1 MSAFVISEVELI
13 GEEAADRY
21 RELAAAS
28 IAAYGGR
35 YLARGAEAHVVEGAP
50 TSRRIVLCEFPSLE
64 RVRAWYASPD
74 YAQALRF
81 RDAALV
87 RRLIFVDG
95 AAQAPSSITAP

>member
-1 MSAFVISEVELI
+1 MPAFVISEVEI
-13 GEEAADRY
+13 VSEPAAARY

-35 YLARGAEAHVVEGAP
+35 YLARGSVAHVVEGEP

-64 RVRAWYASPD
+64 RAREWYASPE

-87 RRLIFVDG
+87 RRLIFLDG
-95 AAQAPSSITAP
+95 MLSEAN